1 MTPLMK
7 RYILHLTGMVAV
19 AFGLSFFMIYDLS
32 SVSFL
37 SPMEKAGD
45 FTVSDF
51 YQLVAD
57 GRNVHTLEH
66 RVVVVSID
74 GHSRDGITATLEA
87 VNFCKPRAVG
97 VDLFFNYPQP
107 GDSLLLQALRE
118 TPGLV
123 LPCIISADGS
133 TDRPYL
139 YDQFPDSLFGA
150 VNLDIGTAQGTVR
163 SFRPFY
169 RTHEGGAVPNFVSL
183 LAQRTS
189 HAAYNRLC
197 ERLLSQETIYYP
209 NTDFNIVSA
218 DEVLQNASLIEGK
231 TVLIGTIAD
240 PQDTHS
246 TSIRVSMPGVLIHAH
261 ALATILQGT
270 YVNRPPEWVGW
281 LVAFTLCTLIVAL
294 NSWLVRK
301 EVGALIV
308 RILQFIL
315 LYAIAWTGCQLFTS
329 YRIDIDFTRP
339 LLMVSLGLVAVDVW
353 MGVTSLIQMSGKPFK
368 KFKDRFTSHIAQA
381 DDAGNQSTTDNP
393 NDRPI

>member
-1 MTPLMK
+1 MK
-7 RYILHLTGMVAV
+7 RYILRLAGMVMM
-19 AFGLSFFMIYDLS
+19 AFGLSFFIIYDLT

-51 YQLVAD
+51 YQFVAD
-57 GRNVHTLEH
+57 ERNVHTLEH

-74 GHSRDGITATLEA
+74 GLSRDGITATIEA
-87 VNFCKPRAVG
+87 VNFCNPRAVG

-123 LPCIISADGS
+123 LPCIISDDGS
-133 TDRPYL
+133 TGRPYL
-139 YDQFPDSLFGA
+139 YDRFPDSLFGA
-150 VNLDIGTAQGTVR
+150 VNLEINTAQGTVR
-163 SFRPFY
+163 SFRPFFHT
-169 RTHEGGAVPNFVSL
+169 RAEGTVPNFVSL

-197 ERLLSQETIYYP
+197 ERLLPQETIYYP
-209 NTDFNIVSA
+209 NTDFDILSA
-218 DEVLQNASLIEGK
+218 NEVLQNAHLIEGK
-231 TVLIGTIAD
+231 TVLIGTVAD
-240 PQDTHS
+240 PQDMHR
-246 TSIRVSMPGVLIHAH
+246 TSVRESMPGVLIHAH

-270 YVNRPPEWVGW
+270 YVDRPPVWVSW
-281 LVAFTLCTLIVAL
+281 LVAFALCTLIVAL

-301 EVGALIV
+301 EVGALFV
-308 RILQFIL
+308 RIFQFML
-315 LYAIAWTGCQLFTS
+315 LYAIVWTGCQLFTG

-353 MGVTSLIQMSGKPFK
+353 IGAASLIQMSGKPFK
-368 KFKDRFTSHIAQA
+368 KLKDRFTHHTAQA
-381 DDAGNQSTTDNP
+381 DDVGNQPTADNP
-393 NDRPI
+393 NDISI